1 MAATYAATWAPDA
14 RVAAFRRL
22 LLRNRRALVV
32 ARDTLVGVWSDGF
45 THAGNLAYLS
55 LLTLFPFF
63 IVLATVAGSLGRTED
78 GMHAISAFLR
88 TLPPDVAGLV
98 AKPIADVIG
107 ARASIMSCTACSLP
121 GAITH

>member
-1 MAATYAATWAPDA
+1 M
-14 RVAAFRRL
+14 
-22 LLRNRRALVV
+22 V
-32 ARDTLVGVWSDGF
+32 ARDTVIGVWADGF

-88 TLPPDVAGLV
+88 TLPPDVDGKRLHRNH
-98 AKPIADVIG
+98 P
-107 ARASIMSCTACSLP
+107 RHHP
-121 GAITH
+121 